1 MSFTV
6 SARVSERCFSFHHS
20 SILGAVDQGWS
31 LKIAG
36 MTDVRIT
43 DADGRVHCP
52 DALHQHLFGLRG
64 HAHAD
69 MAVTKLAA

>member
-6 SARVSERCFSFHHS
+6 SARVSERCISFRHS
-20 SILGAVDQGWS
+20 SILGAVEQGWS
-31 LKIAG
+31 LMTAG

-52 DALHQHLFGLRG
+52 DALHRHLFGPRG
-64 HAHAD
+64 QALAEAA
-69 MAVTKLAA
+69 MTKLAA